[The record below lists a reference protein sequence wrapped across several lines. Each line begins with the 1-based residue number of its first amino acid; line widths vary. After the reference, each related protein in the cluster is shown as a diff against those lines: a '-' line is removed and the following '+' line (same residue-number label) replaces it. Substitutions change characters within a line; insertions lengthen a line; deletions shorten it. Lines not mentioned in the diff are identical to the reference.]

1 MNMITLRRINVLSK
15 IRTGPFA
22 SLVLPLIFIM
32 LLSLAVACS
41 EPTPT
46 PTPVPTPTPT
56 PTATPV
62 PTPTPEPAP
71 AGGGGIKGKDLFVL
85 LPEDEL
91 ACLKESAG
99 EAMYAMA
106 LEMTITMELAN
117 DPAGAFM
124 FQCVSD
130 ETLAKL
136 AAAIVAAGG

>member
-1 MNMITLRRINVLSK
+1 MLSRK
-15 IRTGPFA
+15 NRTGPIA

-32 LLSLAVACS
+32 LLGLAVACS

-46 PTPVPTPTPT
+46 PTPIPTPTPT

-71 AGGGGIKGKDLFVL
+71 AAGGGIKGKDLFVL
-85 LPEDEL
+85 LPEEEL
-91 ACLKESAG
+91 NCLKEAAG

-106 LEMTITMELAN
+106 LEMTITMQLAN

-124 FQCVSD
+124 FQCVS
-130 ETLAKL
+130 EESLAKL
-136 AAAIVAAGG
+136 AEAIIAAGG

>member
-1 MNMITLRRINVLSK
+1 MLSRK
-15 IRTGPFA
+15 NRTGPFA
-22 SLVLPLIFIM
+22 PLVLPLILIA
-32 LLSLAVACS
+32 LLGLAVACS

-71 AGGGGIKGKDLFVL
+71 ATGGGIKGKDLFPL

-91 ACLKESAG
+91 NCLKEAAG

-124 FQCVSD
+124 FQCVS
-130 ETLAKL
+130 EESLAKL
-136 AAAIVAAGG
+136 GAAIVAAGG